1 LKRIIL
7 CNDVNKGDEE
17 KEMIVDSF
25 LKKLTPISILLVM
38 TIFFSACGSKE
49 DGLTDEPSSQTGTE
63 QQNDLETYKEFF
75 SSSKALSILATD
87 LWQTDPTLHEE
98 SDLSLYNEAYQS
110 YLIMLTDE
118 KSSLPDDMNIDFY
131 SELTAAAV
139 AADLKEATVT
149 ESEAV
154 EVAGLEGRKFSVEGL
169 IDGTSVTYLF
179 LILENSEKYVQGVLW
194 SFTENI
200 ENNEAYYDDLIG
212 SVKVHE
218 VESDE

>member
-1 LKRIIL
+1 ML

-17 KEMIVDSF
+17 KVMIVDSF

-38 TIFFSACGSKE
+38 TIFFSACGVKE
-49 DGLTDEPSSQTGTE
+49 EGITDELNSQNGTE
-63 QQNDLETYKEFF
+63 QQNELETYKEFF

-87 LWQTDPTLHEE
+87 LWKTDPTLHEE
-98 SDLSLYNEAYQS
+98 SELSLYNEAYQS
-110 YLIMLTDE
+110 YLIVLMDE
-118 KSSLPDDMNIDFY
+118 KSSFPDDMNIDLY
-131 SELTAAAV
+131 SELTAAA
-139 AADLKEATVT
+139 AMEELKEASVT
-149 ESEAV
+149 ESESVKV
-154 EVAGLEGRKFSVEGL
+154 EGLEGRKFFVEGL

-218 VESDE
+218 VESED

>member
-1 LKRIIL
+1 
-7 CNDVNKGDEE
+7 
-17 KEMIVDSF
+17 MIVDSF
-25 LKKLTPISILLVM
+25 LKKLIPISILLVM

-49 DGLTDEPSSQTGTE
+49 DGLTDEPSSQTGAEE
-63 QQNDLETYKEFF
+63 QNELETYKEFF

-118 KSSLPDDMNIDFY
+118 KSSFPDDMNIDFY

-154 EVAGLEGRKFSVEGL
+154 EVEGLEGRKFSVEGL

-218 VESDE
+218 VESGE

>member
-1 LKRIIL
+1 ML

-17 KEMIVDSF
+17 KVMIVDSF

-49 DGLTDEPSSQTGTE
+49 DGITDEPTSQTITE
-63 QQNDLETYKEFF
+63 QQNELETYKEFF
-75 SSSKALSILATD
+75 SSSKELSILATD
-87 LWQTDPTLHEE
+87 LWKTDPTLHEE

-110 YLIMLTDE
+110 YLIVLTDE
-118 KSSLPDDMNIDFY
+118 KSSFPDDMTIDLY
-131 SELTAAAV
+131 SELTAAA
-139 AADLKEATVT
+139 ATEELKEASVT
-149 ESEAV
+149 ESESVKV
-154 EVAGLEGRKFSVEGL
+154 EGLEGRKFFVEGI

-179 LILENSEKYVQGVLW
+179 LILENSEKYVQSVLW

-218 VESDE
+218 VESED